1 MIRWGITMIL
11 TNPFVENQTPRF
23 AVETILRRH
32 GVLRVLLAMS
42 ASVLTGS
49 HRPLPDANNLPDHLR
64 RDVGLEMR
72 HERRRMP
79 ELVR

>member
-1 MIRWGITMIL
+1 MIL

-23 AVETILRRH
+23 DVETILRRH
-32 GVLRVLLAMS
+32 GVVSVLLAMG

-49 HRPLPDANNLPDHLR
+49 HRPVPDANNLPDHLR
-64 RDVGLEMR
+64 RDIGLEAR
-72 HERRRMP
+72 HERRTMS

>member
-1 MIRWGITMIL
+1 MIL

-23 AVETILRRH
+23 DVETLIRRH
-32 GVLRVLLAMS
+32 GFLRVILAMT

-49 HRPLPDANNLPDHLR
+49 HRRLPDANDLPDHLR
-64 RDVGLEMR
+64 RDIGIAAR
-72 HERRRMP
+72 HERRSMS